1 VAASLPKPKITA
13 TDYERWV
20 VDFRNGAI
28 GEVWIDE
35 GDRSALPI
43 RRHRW
48 VVRTVEGEPWS
59 AWGVSNGRDLAM
71 RAMWCRAA
79 SLSPPPRIE
88 ITSEDGTAEAIA
100 YRAER
105 SDSGSGCAEILRDLL
120 HRRTGF
126 RWSVRIGRGT
136 SRSILTIGPVGARA
150 VNDAMSAHDAA
161 LLASIVRE
169 EFINPQ
175 GYSIGRRPGDR
186 SRTALAIIGLTT
198 DELAAADWPTIRAQI
213 QLATAEQATIH

>member
-1 VAASLPKPKITA
+1 VI
-13 TDYERWV
+13 
-20 VDFRNGAI
+20 DFLNGAT

-35 GDRSALPI
+35 SDRSALPI

-48 VVRTVEGEPWS
+48 VVRTAEGEPWS
-59 AWGVSNGRDLAM
+59 AWGVSNSRDLAV

-79 SLSPPPRIE
+79 SLSPTPRIE
-88 ITSEDGTAEAIA
+88 LTSEAGTAEAIA

-105 SDSGSGCAEILRDLL
+105 SDSASDCAEILRDLL

-126 RWSVRIGRGT
+126 RWSVRIGRGS
-136 SRSILTIGPVGARA
+136 SRSILTIGPVVARA
-150 VNDAMSAHDAA
+150 VNGAMSAHDAA
-161 LLASIVRE
+161 LLASIVHE

-186 SRTALAIIGLTT
+186 SRAALAIIGLTA
-198 DELAAADWPTIRAQI
+198 DELAAADWPTVRAQ
-213 QLATAEQATIH
+213 AQAIEPDRVVVH